1 MARKV
6 RYRFVQNLPRIS
18 NPHIAGPGKVWGQQV
33 PCLRDDTPP
42 GPSWSSD
49 LQSGIGS
56 GFLFVLNQQK
66 PTKTTP
72 TPTPLVPSPGRRR
85 KGSDQPNSE
94 SPAPHAMI
102 PPRKGGGARQATAY
116 TNWVILKSRKQT
128 SLVQSPFV

>member
-42 GPSWSSD
+42 DPSWSSD

-66 PTKTTP
+66 PTKTSTNP
-72 TPTPLVPSPGRRR
+72 HPIS
-85 KGSDQPNSE
+85 SQPWEEEEGIRS
-94 SPAPHAMI
+94 
-102 PPRKGGGARQATAY
+102 T
-116 TNWVILKSRKQT
+116 
-128 SLVQSPFV
+128 